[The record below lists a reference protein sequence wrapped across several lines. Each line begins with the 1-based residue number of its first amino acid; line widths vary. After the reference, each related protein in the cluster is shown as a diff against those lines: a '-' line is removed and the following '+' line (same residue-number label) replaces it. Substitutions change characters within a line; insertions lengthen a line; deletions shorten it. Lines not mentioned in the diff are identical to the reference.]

1 MFLERGAVVA
11 LVLGLAGFGGAAWA
25 TSEVRFQ
32 QANVVTP
39 MEVMPSAPES
49 QRQAQRAR
57 AAARRRAAAAAAA
70 AAAAR
75 RRVRSVRMGSSG
87 SRSYGGGGWSGGK

>member
-1 MFLERGAVVA
+1 MFLERGAIVA

-25 TSEVRFQ
+25 TSELRLQ
-32 QANVVTP
+32 AANVVVPAT
-39 MEVMPSAPES
+39 VMPSAPES
-49 QRQAQRAR
+49 QRQVQRAR
-57 AAARRRAAAAAAA
+57 VAAERRRAAALAA

-75 RRVRSVRMGSSG
+75 RRARSVRMGSSS